1 MVAAAMASEGLFIAG
16 ETNAESSGEAEFYCC
31 LLVTRDRRGEAAVE
45 LFSNSTF
52 SRFGDYSTASK

>member
-1 MVAAAMASEGLFIAG
+1 MASEGLFIAG

-45 LFSNSTF
+45 LFPTLHSH
-52 SRFGDYSTASK
+52 GLGIIQQP